1 MTVVERTPAGDPRLA
16 ALHRSAVELGSR
28 VADGGLSLDR
38 AASALVDVA
47 EELELEDGPAK
58 AALAR
63 GLMAGMRSH
72 PARHD
77 PPPASWGARLRL
89 LAHHARP
96 QWVPLLGVA
105 LLTATSSLLAAF
117 QPLPLKFLADYAI
130 GGEAAPA
137 GLTSWIGGGSDPS
150 PERWVLVA
158 AVASLL
164 LAVGAAAVSAGLTW
178 FWEVA
183 GLRMVYDLSNR
194 LHRHLQRLSIA
205 FHRHRPLGD
214 SLSRLTEDTWAVY
227 AATDALVVAPLAHL
241 AVIATIGVAAW
252 VLDPGLAALCL
263 AVAPLLGASA
273 FWFGR
278 HVKVRARRLRDE
290 QADVMGVAQRTLA
303 VLPLVQAFAAHRRHR
318 REFDQ
323 VSARVVDATRRQA
336 TAERGFSLVN
346 AVLTATGMAV
356 VLYAGSRRVITGAM
370 PVGTLLV
377 FVAYLRTLQFEVRDL
392 LSLFGRFRGAEAGLD
407 RVLEVLEA
415 EVEVEDPPH
424 PVRLP
429 AGGLRGEV
437 RLHAVTVGYTPGRPV
452 LTDVDLHAQPGQTI
466 ALVGRTGAGKS
477 TLASLIPRFFDPW
490 AGHITID
497 GIDLRDLRLTDL
509 RRQVALVTQEPLLLP
524 TTIADNIAYGRP
536 DATPDQIEA
545 AARAANAHEF
555 IATLPDGYHTVLGER
570 GATLSGGQRQRLA
583 IARALLKDAPV
594 LVLDEPT
601 AALDAQTE
609 HLLLEALDHLVT
621 NRTTFVIAHRLS
633 TIRNA
638 HQIAVL
644 DHGHI
649 THTGTHHELL
659 DTSPLYRTLH
669 HLSHR
674 GDTAEVSP

>member
-1 MTVVERTPAGDPRLA
+1 MTVVERTPAGDPRVA

-28 VADGGLSLDR
+28 VAAGRLSLDQ
-38 AASALVDVA
+38 AATALVDA
-47 EELELEDGPAK
+47 ADELELDDGS
-58 AALAR
+58 AR
-63 GLMAGMRSH
+63 GALFRGLVAGMNSH
-72 PARHD
+72 SGD
-77 PPPASWGARLRL
+77 EPPPTSWGARLRL
-89 LAHHARP
+89 LGHHARP
-96 QWVPLLGVA
+96 QWAPLLAVA
-105 LLTATSSLLAAF
+105 VLTATTSLLAAF
-117 QPLPLKFLADYAI
+117 QPLPLKILADYAI
-130 GGEAAPA
+130 GGEQAPA
-137 GLTSWIGGGSDPS
+137 WLASWAGGGGDPS
-150 PERWVLVA
+150 PERWVLIA
-158 AVASLL
+158 AVASLVL
-164 LAVGAAAVSAGLTW
+164 GVGAAAVNAGLTW

-183 GLRMVYDLSNR
+183 GLRMVYDLTNR

-205 FHRHRPLGD
+205 FHHRRPLGD

-241 AVIATIGVAAW
+241 AVIGTIGVAAW
-252 VLDPGLAALCL
+252 ILDPRLAALSL
-263 AVAPLLGASA
+263 VVAPLLGASA

-290 QADVMGVAQRTLA
+290 QADVMGVTQRTLA
-303 VLPLVQAFAAHRRHR
+303 VLPLVQSFAAHRRHR
-318 REFDQ
+318 DEFDQ
-323 VSARVVDATRRQA
+323 VSARVVDATRRQV
-336 TAERGFSLVN
+336 TTERAFGLVN
-346 AVLTATGMAV
+346 AGLTATGMAV
-356 VLYAGSRRVITGAM
+356 VVYAGSRRVISGAM

-392 LSLFGRFRGAEAGLD
+392 LALFSRFRGAEAGLD

-415 EVEVEDPPH
+415 EVEVADPAR
-424 PVRLP
+424 PVAVP
-429 AGGLRGEV
+429 SGGLRGEV
-437 RLHAVTVGYTPGRPV
+437 RLQGVTVGYTPGRPV

-490 AGHITID
+490 AGQITID
-497 GIDLRDLRLTDL
+497 GIDLRDLRLADL
-509 RRQVALVTQEPLLLP
+509 RRNVALVTQEPLLLP

-536 DATPDQIEA
+536 DADPHAIEA

-555 IATLPDGYHTVLGER
+555 IVSLPDGYQSVLGER

-609 HLLLEALDHLVT
+609 HLLLEALDHLVAH
-621 NRTTFVIAHRLS
+621 RTTFVIAHRLS

-644 DHGHI
+644 DHGRI

-659 DTSPLYRTLH
+659 HTSPLYRTLH
-669 HLSHR
+669 DLSAGTGAR
-674 GDTAEVSP
+674 T